1 MRKAQL
7 FTFIVTL
14 VVAAFEGWAE
24 SRAKSAGEVMERLKD
39 ASLSSATTAEF
50 CTRPGAGKLGIV
62 SMQTLFGE
70 DELRASAEQFARQL
84 KFPVSF
90 AQVEGAADIQSLEQK
105 MGALGLDMAFFVVDE
120 TTLPM
125 SLISLEQRWGVI
137 NAKLVL
143 EGNPEGK
150 ARSMRLRRV
159 MARVFKALLCSGS
172 TVRGVSAVRTGK
184 DLEALPAD
192 PIEAASLMQMINS
205 LQSFGLRPPR
215 TVPYYRACKEGW
227 APAPTNEYQK
237 AIWDKVHAIPAKPMK
252 IEFDPK
258 KGR

>member
-1 MRKAQL
+1 MKKAHL
-7 FTFIVTL
+7 FMTIVIL
-14 VVAAFEGWAE
+14 VVAALEGEAA

-39 ASLSSATTAEF
+39 ASLSSATTTEF
-50 CTRPGAGKLGIV
+50 CTRPGAGKIGIV

-70 DELRASAEQFARQL
+70 RELKASAEQFARQL
-84 KFPVSF
+84 KIPVSF
-90 AQVEGAADIQSLEQK
+90 LQVEGAADMQSLEQK
-105 MGALGLDMAFFVVDE
+105 MGVLGLDMALFVVDE
-120 TTLPM
+120 ATLPM
-125 SLISLEQRWGVI
+125 SLICLEQRWGVI
-137 NAKLVL
+137 NAKHVL
-143 EGNPEGK
+143 EGDPKDK
-150 ARSMRLRRV
+150 ARSMRLRRA

-172 TVRGVSAVRTGK
+172 TARGVSAVRTGK

-192 PIEAASLMQMINS
+192 PIDVASLMQMINS

-227 APAPTNEYQK
+227 APAPTNDVQR
-237 AIWDKVHAIPAKPMK
+237 AIWEKVHALPKTPMK